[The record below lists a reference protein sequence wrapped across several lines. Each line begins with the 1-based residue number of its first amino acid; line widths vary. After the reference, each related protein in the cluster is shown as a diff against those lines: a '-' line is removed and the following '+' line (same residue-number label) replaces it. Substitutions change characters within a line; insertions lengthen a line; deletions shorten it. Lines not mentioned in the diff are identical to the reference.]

1 MALNWRI
8 FKNNLFIKFLRT
20 RAFLVR
26 VFLFSCNQAEI
37 TFMNKRILIQI
48 PTIAEARLTCNSF
61 GIHAE
66 PGFKQINQN
75 GLAIDLLISGAGMT
89 PTAWALGKHLNHHSL
104 AIQLGLA
111 GTYRDHIKIG
121 TLVRVKKDVVADFG
135 VWQHNSFDPFTKKPF
150 GFTDAPPFQN
160 GNLLENFPDLPENL
174 KLPEANAATVSSII
188 ADGRAGTPLAN
199 YYQADIE
206 SMEGAAFFY
215 ATAKAQIPAL
225 QIRAISNKTAERDP
239 QKWNIPLALQNLNS
253 YLLRLLAFL
262 AENGNFRTFETKN
275 KNECAQ

>member
-1 MALNWRI
+1 M
-8 FKNNLFIKFLRT
+8 K
-20 RAFLVR
+20 
-26 VFLFSCNQAEI
+26 
-37 TFMNKRILIQI
+37 KRILIHI
-48 PTIAEARLTCNSF
+48 PTIAEARPICDSF

-66 PGFKQINQN
+66 FGFKQISQN
-75 GLAIDLLISGAGMT
+75 GLDIDLLISGAGIL
-89 PTAWALGKHLNHHSL
+89 PTAWSLGKYLCNHHGL

-135 VWQHNSFDPFTKKPF
+135 VWQQHSFEPFTEKPF

-160 GNLLENFPDLPENL
+160 GFLLENFPNLPEYL

-188 ADGRAGTPLAN
+188 ADERAGTPLAN

-225 QIRAISNKTAERDP
+225 QIRGISNKTAERDP

-262 AENGNFRTFETKN
+262 AENNNFRTFETK
-275 KNECAQ
+275 